1 MDVLL
6 SKKRIS
12 DAMIIGLAMRFA
24 LDLSAGTGVPLRLIK
39 LFFEGNRLVLS
50 VDPSIKNFIDR
61 RCRQKFDQLAAELG
75 CIGELVF
82 ANTRLD

>member
-24 LDLSAGTGVPLRLIK
+24 LI
-39 LFFEGNRLVLS
+39 FFGWSKYAYEIDAV
-50 VDPSIKNFIDR
+50 KNKR
-61 RCRQKFDQLAAELG
+61 RQ
-75 CIGELVF
+75 
-82 ANTRLD
+82 ANSEN